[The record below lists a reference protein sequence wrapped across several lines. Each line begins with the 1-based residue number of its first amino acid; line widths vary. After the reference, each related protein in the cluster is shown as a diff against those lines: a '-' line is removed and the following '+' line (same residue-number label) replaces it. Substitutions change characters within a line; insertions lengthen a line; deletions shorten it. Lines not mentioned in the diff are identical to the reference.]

1 MQDLPS
7 ATELLE
13 AIAAFLQ
20 EDAAEELSPR
30 KRFFALVAANV
41 ARVVAREIELS
52 PAQLD
57 RECSQLWSL
66 LGKPGQVPAQGER
79 RALALELNRE
89 LCRRI
94 RAGDADSEP
103 WRSRVL
109 VHLREQVL
117 DKLAIA
123 NPGFA
128 SSPDSPKR

>member
-7 ATELLE
+7 ASELLE

-30 KRFFALVAANV
+30 KRFFALVSANV
-41 ARVVAREIELS
+41 ARIVAREIELS
-52 PAQLD
+52 PAQLE
-57 RECSQLWSL
+57 RECSELWSL
-66 LGKPGQVPAQGER
+66 LAKAGQVPAQRER

-94 RAGDADSEP
+94 RAGDADAEP

-109 VHLREQVL
+109 AHLRAQVA

-123 NPGFA
+123 NPGF
-128 SSPDSPKR
+128 SSSADSPKR